1 MSDGPTPDA
10 ASPTRPVLLAGATA
24 TGKSAVALALAEVL
38 GGEIVGVDSMQVYR
52 GMVVGTAKPN
62 AEERRRVP
70 HHLVDV
76 ADVTESFDAARF
88 VTLAREAVADIRGR
102 GRVPILCGGTGLY
115 FNAWL
120 NGLGTA
126 PAPDA
131 ALRAELEAT
140 PLEALL
146 DELASKDWETF
157 DEIDVANRRRVVRA
171 VEVIR
176 LTGQPFSRQ
185 RARWPDRAQALAGR
199 GFGLARAREDLARR
213 IERRVDAMFQAGLV
227 DEVRSLVSRGLR
239 GNRTAMQAIGYRQVV
254 EHLDGLRGRLQTAE
268 EVKVRTRQFARRQGT
283 WFRGQLD
290 LEWLELP
297 ADEPPAET
305 AARIAARLATAG

>member
-1 MSDGPTPDA
+1 MTEGPQPDA
-10 ASPTRPVLLAGATA
+10 APATRPVLLAGATA
-24 TGKSAVALALAEVL
+24 TGKSAVAVELAEVI

-52 GMVVGTAKPN
+52 GMDVGTAKPIP
-62 AEERRRVP
+62 EDRRRVP

-76 ADVTESFDAARF
+76 ADVAEPFDAARF
-88 VTLAREAVADIRGR
+88 VALAHEAVAAIRAR

-126 PAPDA
+126 PAPDPV
-131 ALRAELEAT
+131 LRAELEAM
-140 PLEALL
+140 PMEALL
-146 DELASKDWETF
+146 DELARKDWETF

-185 RARWPDRAQALAGR
+185 RARWPDRAQSLAGR
-199 GFGLARAREDLARR
+199 SFGMARSREDLARR
-213 IERRVDAMFQAGLV
+213 IERRVEAMFRAGLV
-227 DEVRSLVSRGLR
+227 DEVRSLLSRGLR
-239 GNRTAMQAIGYRQVV
+239 GNRIAMQAIGYRQVV
-254 EHLDGLRGRLQTAE
+254 EHLEGVRGMLQTVE

-290 LEWLELP
+290 LEWMEMPEHEAP
-297 ADEPPAET
+297 AAT
-305 AARIAARLATAG
+305 AARIAAAIR

>member
-1 MSDGPTPDA
+1 MDGTGVGWTEETGPL
-10 ASPTRPVLLAGATA
+10 PVLIAGATA
-24 TGKSAVALALAEVL
+24 SGKSAVAVEVAERL
-38 GGEIVGVDSMQVYR
+38 GGEVIGVDSMQVYR
-52 GMVVGTAKPN
+52 GMDVGTAKPGP
-62 AEERRRVP
+62 EERRRVP

-76 ADVTESFDAARF
+76 ADVTEGFDAARF
-88 VTLAREAVADIRGR
+88 VVLAGEAVAAARGR

-131 ALRAELEAT
+131 ALRAELESMPT
-140 PLEALL
+140 EALL
-146 DELASKDWETF
+146 DELARKDWETF

-185 RARWPDRAQALAGR
+185 RARWPERAASLAGR
-199 GFGLARAREDLARR
+199 SFGLARERSDLARR
-213 IERRVDAMFQAGLV
+213 IELRVDAMFREGLV
-227 DEVRSLVSRGLR
+227 EEVRGLLERGLR

-254 EHLDGLRGRLQTAE
+254 EHLEGTRGYLATVE
-268 EVKVRTRQFARRQGT
+268 EVKVRTRQYARRQGT
-283 WFRGQLD
+283 WFRRQTD
-290 LEWLELP
+290 LEWLEV
-297 ADEPPAET
+297 ASGEGAGET
-305 AARIAARLATAG
+305 AARMMARMAT

>member
-1 MSDGPTPDA
+1 MIEVPPSDADPA
-10 ASPTRPVLLAGATA
+10 TRPVLVAGATA
-24 TGKSAVALALAEVL
+24 TGKSAVAIELAGLI

-52 GMVVGTAKPN
+52 GMNVGTAKPD
-62 AEERRRVP
+62 AEDRRRVP

-76 ADVTESFDAARF
+76 ADVTEPFDAARF
-88 VTLAREAVADIRGR
+88 VALAQEAVADIRAR
-102 GRVPILCGGTGLY
+102 GRLPILCGGTGLY

-126 PAPDA
+126 PAPDP
-131 ALRAELEAT
+131 ALRRELEAM
-140 PLEALL
+140 PMEALL
-146 DELASKDWETF
+146 DELARKDWETF

-199 GFGLARAREDLARR
+199 SFGLARPREDLCRR
-213 IERRVDAMFQAGLV
+213 IDRRVEAMFKAGLV
-227 DEVRSLVSRGLR
+227 DEVRSLLSRGLR
-239 GNRTAMQAIGYRQVV
+239 SNRTAMQAIGYRQVV
-254 EHLDGLRGRLQTAE
+254 EHLDGLRGLLPTLE

-283 WFRGQLD
+283 WFRGQMD

-297 ADEPPAET
+297 EHEPPATT
-305 AARIAARLATAG
+305 AARIASRLATSG

>member
-1 MSDGPTPDA
+1 MTDSPALDA
-10 ASPTRPVLLAGATA
+10 APPTRPVLLAGATA
-24 TGKSAVALALAEVL
+24 TGKSAVAIELAEMI

-52 GMVVGTAKPN
+52 GMDVGTAKPG

-76 ADVTESFDAARF
+76 ADVTEAFDVARF
-88 VTLAREAVADIRGR
+88 VALAHVAVADIRSR

-126 PAPDA
+126 PAPDP
-131 ALRAELEAT
+131 ALRAELEAM
-140 PLEALL
+140 PMEALL
-146 DELASKDWETF
+146 DELARKDGETF

-185 RARWPDRAQALAGR
+185 RARWPDRAAALAGR
-199 GFGLARAREDLARR
+199 SFGLARSREDLARR
-213 IERRVDAMFQAGLV
+213 IERRVQGMFQSGLV
-227 DEVRSLVSRGLR
+227 DEVRSLLSRGLR
-239 GNRTAMQAIGYRQVV
+239 DNRTAMQAIGYRQVV
-254 EHLDGLRGRLQTAE
+254 EHLEGGRGLLQTIE
-268 EVKVRTRQFARRQGT
+268 EVQVRTRQFSRRQGT

-290 LEWLELP
+290 MEWLEVPGSEAP
-297 ADEPPAET
+297 AQT
-305 AARIAARLATAG
+305 AARLALAIR

>member
-1 MSDGPTPDA
+1 M
-10 ASPTRPVLLAGATA
+10 PVLIAGATA
-24 TGKSAVALALAEVL
+24 SGKSAVAVELAERL
-38 GGEIVGVDSMQVYR
+38 GGEVIGVDSMQVYR
-52 GMVVGTAKPN
+52 GMDVGTAKPGQ
-62 AEERRRVP
+62 EERIRVP

-76 ADVTESFDAARF
+76 ADITEAFDAARF
-88 VTLAREAVADIRGR
+88 VALAGEAVASVRGR

-131 ALRAELEAT
+131 ALRAELEAM
-140 PLEALL
+140 PMEALL
-146 DELASKDWETF
+146 DELARKDWETF

-185 RARWPDRAQALAGR
+185 RARWPERAAALAGR
-199 GFGLARAREDLARR
+199 SFGLARDRADLARR
-213 IERRVDAMFQAGLV
+213 IELRVEAMFRGGLV
-227 DEVRSLVSRGLR
+227 EEVRGLMGRGLR

-254 EHLDGLRGRLQTAE
+254 EHLDGGRGYLATVE
-268 EVKVRTRQFARRQGT
+268 EVKVRTRQYARRQGT
-283 WFRGQLD
+283 WFRGQMD
-290 LEWLELP
+290 LAWVEVGAGEEAAAT
-297 ADEPPAET
+297 AD
-305 AARIAARLATAG
+305 RLAARLATSG